1 MSKEK
6 ETNMDFVGEFAE
18 YSYSL
23 IEKICNDIGPRYSSS
38 QEEKKANL
46 LLKDELSKFCD
57 ETNIEEFETRPN
69 LYPQGIIRI
78 TFLIGGLAFFS
89 ILLAY
94 PFSIIASILVFISVL
109 VLFFELMLIK
119 GWAKFLFRKGTSSNV
134 YGIIKPSEEVK
145 CRILLEGHTDSA
157 IQMRI
162 STIKGDSIATFL
174 LIMSLTYNL
183 FSFIY
188 PIVKIILQSQTSDH
202 YVLYDLTVF
211 QWTKLDLF
219 CYPVVFVL
227 FLLNITTFSLFLGN
241 KVVMGANDNLSGTA
255 VAFAVGKYFS
265 ENKLKNVELIIAS
278 MGSEEV
284 GERGAHHFV
293 KKHPELFENSLSLVF
308 ECVGAGVELLL
319 VEFDFMHL
327 AKYSSE
333 VISKF
338 EKGYNRYKEIDSNII
353 PMRIGRLIIG
363 SSDANVYTKEGYEAA
378 FIIILDENT
387 KHRPVQ
393 WHTIN
398 DTLEFIDKKILQDII
413 GISICFVEQIEN
425 NCS

>member
-1 MSKEK
+1 MPKKKEN
-6 ETNMDFVGEFAE
+6 NMDYVSEFAE

-38 QEEKKANL
+38 VEEKKANL
-46 LLKDELSKFCD
+46 LLKDEMSKFCD

-78 TFLIGGLAFFS
+78 VFLIGGLAFFS
-89 ILLAY
+89 LLLAY
-94 PFSIIASILVFISVL
+94 PFSIIASILVFVSL
-109 VLFFELMLIK
+109 FVLFFELMLIK
-119 GWAKFLFRKGTSSNV
+119 GWIRFLFQKGTSSNV

-157 IQMRI
+157 KQMRI
-162 STIKGDSIATFL
+162 STIKGDSIATVL
-174 LIMSLTYNL
+174 LIMSLVYNL
-183 FSFIY
+183 FTFIY
-188 PIVKIILQSQTSDH
+188 PIVKIIIQSQISDH

-211 QWTKLDLF
+211 QWTKIDLF
-219 CYPVVFVL
+219 CYPALFVL
-227 FLLNITTFSLFLGN
+227 FLLNIAAFSLFLGD

-255 VAFAVGKYFS
+255 VACAVGKYFS

-278 MGSEEV
+278 MGSEEI
-284 GERGAHHFV
+284 GEKGAHHFV
-293 KKHPELFENSLSLVF
+293 NKHPELFENSLSLIF
-308 ECVGAGVELLL
+308 ECVGAGVELLA

-327 AKYSSE
+327 AKYSQK
-333 VISKF
+333 VISNL
-338 EKGYNRYKEIDSNII
+338 EKGYNRYKQFDSNII

-363 SSDANVYTKEGYEAA
+363 SSDANIYTKKGYEAA
-378 FIIILDENT
+378 FVIILDENT

-413 GISICFVEQIEN
+413 GISVCFVQQIEDS
-425 NCS
+425 CS